1 MSKAGGVV
9 GVVFGLV
16 LIFVAI
22 AAYFSGEEASQG
34 SEGKMA
40 IGLVIIF
47 GLATIAGGLNKIAQ
61 EKEKE
66 EARARTA
73 QQTAQMPQPQPL
85 TEPLPPPPPPD
96 LVSTAVCPSCGRQ
109 VQADFVVCPYCGKPM
124 RASCPKCG
132 KQVERDFVACP
143 YCGTPLKNA

>member
-1 MSKAGGVV
+1 VSKAGGIV

-22 AAYFSGEEASQG
+22 GAYFSGEAASQE
-34 SEGKMA
+34 SEGRMA

-47 GLATIAGGLNKIAQ
+47 GLATIAGGLNTIAK

-66 EARARTA
+66 EARARSA
-73 QQTAQMPQPQPL
+73 QQTAQMRQPQPP
-85 TEPLPPPPPPD
+85 TEQLPPPPPD
-96 LVSTAVCPSCGRQ
+96 LVPTAVCPSCGRH
-109 VQADFVVCPYCGKPM
+109 VQADFVVCPYCGKPT

-132 KQVERDFVACP
+132 KQVEKDFVACP
-143 YCGTPLKNA
+143 YCGMSLKTG